1 VFPERSVEAQA
12 SSEASGSGSG
22 LYGKDGKLKNPQ
34 KSLYYDP
41 IFNPFGAPPPG
52 MPYREKRECRLDPRC
67 TGKRRRRLT
76 ELNTSSDARGDGCT
90 PACCPTT
97 TYNSADSSWYVD
109 FPSIPSPV
117 SDATTHR
124 GIRRR

>member
-1 VFPERSVEAQA
+1 MHADLGVTDVEANPDSKKFVFPERAVETQA

-52 MPYREKRECRLDPRC
+52 MPYREKRE
-67 TGKRRRRLT
+67 
-76 ELNTSSDARGDGCT
+76 SRGDTRCNQTCT
-90 PACCPTT
+90 
-97 TYNSADSSWYVD
+97 
-109 FPSIPSPV
+109 
-117 SDATTHR
+117 
-124 GIRRR
+124 